1 MELELET
8 SNKYTTSSTLPTDRN
23 KLAKLSI
30 FILITFSFLCTSLN
44 YLAVL
49 PTGTTATPFV
59 LQSDGRS
66 LSAVHFSPST
76 TTTTTTISTN
86 NPVQVPAVLFFHGI
100 LANKE
105 WITPLLTATAANGFH
120 AFAID
125 QAGHGRSTGY
135 KNNPSNV
142 LGIDATAL
150 AQYVSTL
157 PTVNSSLIHLV
168 GWSMGGGAV
177 LGAAL
182 NNSHD
187 IPFRSSTLIGSRLRS
202 SHGNIRNV
210 TNLLLVCGRN
220 DELIQASTLL
230 ESVASILNVT
240 SIQERTLYGNVEQ
253 DRQGSG
259 RKVVITG
266 TDHIY
271 EPADVGVRTAMISW
285 IRATS
290 GAGAE
295 WSKNPI
301 INTSGELYE
310 MFSVF
315 TGMLWISVIVAS
327 MALDDPMVLNVPI
340 ATEKEKKKKEEK
352 EETNNI
358 PSVDSV
364 ESDCCSRCCGYFT
377 LRIPILWHGL
387 ISFAGVLIGGVL
399 LGVPSPLFFFP
410 LLLGWFLGMIVL
422 YALQYRSLLQS
433 IQSTHNNIT
442 TQSSSSLCSSLCGAL
457 QRQDAIKPASTF
469 IMVFLI
475 LQVWL
480 SFTPFDIGMVTPL
493 FSPLIGPQGS
503 AIYRRCLLYLF
514 MWPIMTT
521 YTLLDTACLRITVPL
536 NLVNVNGNKNER
548 SATNVGLLK
557 VACKRYLGRAGVFL
571 FLLVVLFV
579 PLVFADVRVMGPFGF
594 VVLFL
599 VPFVGF
605 TLITTFLDVFGER
618 FGRAPLGTAIV
629 MGGILANLVAC
640 TLTFAG

>member
-1 MELELET
+1 
-8 SNKYTTSSTLPTDRN
+8 
-23 KLAKLSI
+23 
-30 FILITFSFLCTSLN
+30 
-44 YLAVL
+44 
-49 PTGTTATPFV
+49 
-59 LQSDGRS
+59 
-66 LSAVHFSPST
+66 
-76 TTTTTTISTN
+76 
-86 NPVQVPAVLFFHGI
+86 
-100 LANKE
+100 
-105 WITPLLTATAANGFH
+105 
-120 AFAID
+120 
-125 QAGHGRSTGY
+125 
-135 KNNPSNV
+135 
-142 LGIDATAL
+142 
-150 AQYVSTL
+150 
-157 PTVNSSLIHLV
+157 
-168 GWSMGGGAV
+168 
-177 LGAAL
+177 
-182 NNSHD
+182 
-187 IPFRSSTLIGSRLRS
+187 
-202 SHGNIRNV
+202 
-210 TNLLLVCGRN
+210 
-220 DELIQASTLL
+220 
-230 ESVASILNVT
+230 
-240 SIQERTLYGNVEQ
+240 
-253 DRQGSG
+253 
-259 RKVVITG
+259 
-266 TDHIY
+266 
-271 EPADVGVRTAMISW
+271 
-285 IRATS
+285 
-290 GAGAE
+290 
-295 WSKNPI
+295 
-301 INTSGELYE
+301 
-310 MFSVF
+310 
-315 TGMLWISVIVAS
+315 
-327 MALDDPMVLNVPI
+327 
-340 ATEKEKKKKEEK
+340 
-352 EETNNI
+352 
-358 PSVDSV
+358 
-364 ESDCCSRCCGYFT
+364 
-377 LRIPILWHGL
+377 
-387 ISFAGVLIGGVL
+387 
-399 LGVPSPLFFFP
+399 
-410 LLLGWFLGMIVL
+410 MIVL

-442 TQSSSSLCSSLCGAL
+442 TQSTSSLCSSLCGAL